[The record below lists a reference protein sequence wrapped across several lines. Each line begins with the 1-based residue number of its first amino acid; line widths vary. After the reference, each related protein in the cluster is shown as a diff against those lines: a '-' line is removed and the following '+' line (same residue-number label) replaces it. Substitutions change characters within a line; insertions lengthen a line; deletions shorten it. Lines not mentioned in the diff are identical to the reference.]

1 MNVHVNKHLTFW
13 KSVLVGGSLATKH
26 EKLGNWAYPTGKCF
40 GSEIAHLV
48 MHN

>member
-13 KSVLVGGSLATKH
+13 KSVLVGDSLATKH
-26 EKLGNWAYPTGKCF
+26 EKLGNWAYPTGKF
-40 GSEIAHLV
+40 SVPKISHLV